1 MTDDFTAFSWL
12 YEWDAALDEARSS
25 RRPIL
30 IDVMKV
36 P

>member
-1 MTDDFTAFSWL
+1 MVAIDWERDFSR
-12 YEWDAALDEARSS
+12 ARERS
-25 RRPIL
+25 RAERKPIL

>member
-1 MTDDFTAFSWL
+1 MTELSFSWRTD
-12 YEWDAALDEARSS
+12 WDAALAEARTT
-25 RRPIL
+25 RKPIL